1 MLRASVYVSAIV
13 ALVVAC
19 STTGNEP
26 QTHPT
31 QADREQAE
39 ARAPTEP
46 ALPAG
51 KALDASENQAD
62 SKADSKDSKADS
74 KGLDAKRA
82 DAKRA
87 DSKEAKDALRAKH
100 RVEGADVVG
109 STLGPPGRDTPLGV
123 VASFFAAAT
132 ADDRKAALE
141 LMTPTCRERETTWD
155 QSFTRAIF
163 ERGKR
168 PKSQTL
174 RSNRDEGTTAEVSVR
189 AIFVDNEGRDDREG
203 MRFKLI
209 QDANVWL
216 ITEIR

>member
-51 KALDASENQAD
+51 KALDASENQA
-62 SKADSKDSKADS
+62 DSKADS